1 MNGQTIKSMGKKKF
15 ILEAEEEQLQMIAN
29 CVEDC
34 HRFASGQTDMS
45 NTTSHLYNFGE
56 VRRFLKKAKELVV
69 PKSVDFDCYDWT
81 GYGCPNKHQ
90 KKFIARSYPIYRDIK
105 RFFALRNKRD
115 NVYSSGDTMRCAES
129 GEPIMIKAKDEI
141 ELFAVTFR
149 SDFQMYIVS
158 MHTDFSDALDSAIAT
173 KKKHEAISERMK
185 SEYGISWCVNITR
198 QNADGK
204 MGGHIIKA
212 DNTNVML
219 MEGEN
224 VCDSK

>member
-1 MNGQTIKSMGKKKF
+1 
-15 ILEAEEEQLQMIAN
+15 
-29 CVEDC
+29 
-34 HRFASGQTDMS
+34 
-45 NTTSHLYNFGE
+45 
-56 VRRFLKKAKELVV
+56 
-69 PKSVDFDCYDWT
+69 
-81 GYGCPNKHQ
+81 
-90 KKFIARSYPIYRDIK
+90 
-105 RFFALRNKRD
+105 
-115 NVYSSGDTMRCAES
+115 MRCAES

-158 MHTDFSDALDSAIAT
+158 MHTDFSDALDSAIVT